1 MRERACARDSFGQ
14 LISRPVHGVYAAR
27 APDDGNL
34 MPPNRHAAIGSEKRD
49 PIRIAHEEVAR
60 AFATR
65 HASMDMRRRGV
76 NCNVVWNTNVRF
88 ADHDRFGYY
97 QSEA

>member
-34 MPPNRHAAIGSEKRD
+34 MPPNRHAAIGCEKQSAVESRTKKWRELS
-49 PIRIAHEEVAR
+49 PR
-60 AFATR
+60 AT
-65 HASMDMRRRGV
+65 HQ
-76 NCNVVWNTNVRF
+76 WI
-88 ADHDRFGYY
+88 
-97 QSEA
+97 